1 MAEVRDWTLTA
12 GKVHRQLDGP
22 DRRVFHFRALV
33 DGRPFDLSILLP
45 VDLPVDVDEE
55 GIAFE
60 LAARVGKIAEMFRDT
75 PARLSYDALAEGEPP
90 LASADQ
96 NTRRILGLPVTSR
109 ELFFGRG

>member
-22 DRRVFHFRALV
+22 DRRVFHFRAFV

-45 VDLPVDVDEE
+45 IDGDEE
-55 GIAFE
+55 SIALE
-60 LAARVGKIAEMFRDT
+60 LAARVGKVAEMFRDT

-109 ELFFGRG
+109 ELFFGRV